1 MLNFDRL
8 VLRPAMGAFAR
19 PVAFLPK
26 GGTPFLGRG
35 DLRRPT
41 EDVALSDGEMTTAAP
56 VLGVRASELPE
67 MPRQNDHVY
76 VDVVVDQAERLGF
89 RVTERTQRFV
99 VMDVRPDGEGD
110 VKLVLAKV
118 SSP

>member
-1 MLNFDRL
+1 
-8 VLRPAMGAFAR
+8 
-19 PVAFLPK
+19 
-26 GGTPFLGRG
+26 
-35 DLRRPT
+35 
-41 EDVALSDGEMTTAAP
+41 
-56 VLGVRASELPE
+56 